1 MTEGITR
8 LEAAGRHARE
18 QLRRSAA
25 TRRSLLELVATSCLA
40 ELAKLGRVEE
50 LDLAGF
56 LTGVVEILVQFLPLS
71 EAVVTVAFEGAPPLV
86 ARAGRG
92 GVGAVPAEHD
102 LVVQDGVVGSLRL
115 VGRGLPVEPT
125 FVGAVAAEVSGRL
138 GAVLDRERVRRRGL
152 GADTPPPLPAAAP
165 NAPATT
171 PPTPATSATPATTP
185 PTPAISAGS
194 PGDDGEAASMTVL
207 NLLAGTAPL
216 SSAIGA
222 IARLVIELAPG
233 AAAILLADPSGTV
246 LRLGASAGL
255 DRSEALVLDGLAV
268 SRSGSPSGRA
278 LWRSRTETDRSAGP
292 AVWPE
297 DLIRDHLGA
306 AETVAVPVSVGARP
320 GAVLL
325 LWPRDDDASAKA
337 QAVMPK
343 MALLCA
349 IALQRHHD
357 AAEIAR
363 HASFDRLTGL
373 ANRDEILERAATA
386 IARSRRVATSIAVL
400 VLDLDRFKVINDSMG
415 HEIGDRLLVAVGERL
430 RRSMRPGDSVGRLG
444 ADEFAVVCEDVGGE
458 YQAADIASHL
468 GDVIARPFAIA
479 GHEVFLTGCI
489 GIAVA
494 SGSEPDGGGPYA
506 LAAPADAATAL
517 LRDADA
523 ATARAKAIG
532 PNHRELF
539 DPSTRDRLIERL
551 EIHNGLR
558 RAIEDGDLA
567 LLFQPEV
574 ELGSGRIVGVEA
586 LVRWQHPR
594 LGMVAPSDFIPA
606 AEESGLIVP
615 LGEWVLERACRQ
627 AARWEAE
634 RGAPL
639 PVWVNLSGRH
649 LSQPDL
655 CEMVASTL
663 SATGANPRALGLEIT
678 ESAVMEDAE
687 SAGDLLRGLHR
698 LGVGLAIDDFGTGY
712 SSLAYLKRFTVDRL
726 KVDRSFVSGIVTDPE
741 DASIVA
747 AVIQL
752 AHVLGLDVVAEGVE
766 DFEQAEALAGLGC
779 VFAQGF
785 LFARPQE
792 ADAISELLATGGRCV
807 PGLRWGEAVPGA
819 SLDGPRVTAS
829 GDVALGFPAR
839 G

>member
-1 MTEGITR
+1 MTEGISR

-25 TRRSLLELVATSCLA
+25 TRKSLLDLVGTSCLA
-40 ELAKLGRVEE
+40 ELAKLGRVED

-56 LTGVVEILVQFLPLS
+56 LTGVVEILVQFLPLT
-71 EAVVTVAFEGAPPLV
+71 EAVVSVSADGAEPAVAT
-86 ARAGRG
+86 AGPG
-92 GVGAVPAEHD
+92 GGDATPTEHV
-102 LVVQDGVVGSLRL
+102 LVVHDMVVGTLCL
-115 VGRGLPVEPT
+115 AGRGLPVEPA
-125 FVGAVAAEVSGRL
+125 FVEAVAAEVSGRL
-138 GAVLDRERVRRRGL
+138 GVVLDRERVRRRGL
-152 GADTPPPLPAAAP
+152 SAETPPALPSVAAP
-165 NAPATT
+165 ERTPADAPAIDTE
-171 PPTPATSATPATTP
+171 ATV
-185 PTPAISAGS
+185 
-194 PGDDGEAASMTVL
+194 MTVL
-207 NLLAGTAPL
+207 NLLAGTSPL
-216 SSAIGA
+216 SSVIGA
-222 IARLVIELAPG
+222 VARLAIELVPG
-233 AAAILLADPSGTV
+233 AAAILLAEPNGTV

-278 LWRSRTETDRSAGP
+278 LWRSRTETDRQGAP
-292 AVWPE
+292 PVWPE
-297 DLIRDHLGA
+297 DLIRDHLNA
-306 AETVAVPVSVGARP
+306 PETIAVPVTIGARP
-320 GAVLL
+320 GAVVL
-325 LWPRDDDASAKA
+325 LWPRDDEAAA
-337 QAVMPK
+337 GAPAAMPK
-343 MALLCA
+343 VALLCA

-357 AAEIAR
+357 SAEIAR
-363 HASFDRLTGL
+363 HASFDHLTGL
-373 ANRDEILERAATA
+373 ANRAEVLERTATA
-386 IARSRRVATSIAVL
+386 IARSRRVASSIAVL
-400 VLDLDRFKVINDSMG
+400 VLDIDHFKVVNDSLG
-415 HEIGDRLLVAVGERL
+415 HEIGDRLLVALGERL

-458 YQAADIASHL
+458 YQAGDIAQHL
-468 GDVIARPFAIA
+468 AEIVARPFVIG
-479 GHEVFLTGCI
+479 GHEVYLTCCV

-494 SGSEPDGGGPYA
+494 SGNGPDGSGPYA
-506 LAAPADAATAL
+506 LVAPAEAAIAL

-523 ATARAKAIG
+523 ATARAKTAG
-532 PNHRELF
+532 ANHCELY
-539 DPSTRDRLIERL
+539 DPATRDRLIERL
-551 EIHNGLR
+551 EMHNGLR

-574 ELGSGRIVGVEA
+574 ELATGRIVGVEA
-586 LVRWQHPR
+586 LVRWHHPR
-594 LGMVAPSDFIPA
+594 LGMVPPSEFIPA

-615 LGEWVLERACRQ
+615 LGAWVLEEACRQ
-627 AARWEAE
+627 AARWEGE

-639 PVWVNLSGRH
+639 PVWVNLSGRQ

-655 CEMVASTL
+655 PEMVASTL
-663 SATGANPRALGLEIT
+663 GATGAHPRALGLEIT

-687 SAGDLLRGLHR
+687 TAGELLRALHR

-779 VFAQGF
+779 VLAQGF
-785 LFARPQE
+785 LFARPQP
-792 ADAISELLATGGRCV
+792 ADVISEMLAAGGRCV

-819 SLDGPRVTAS
+819 APDGAPMPSPLHT
-829 GDVALGFPAR
+829 GG
-839 G
+839 